1 MRMPACLSSTGRGK
15 NGNHQVSFP
24 FLSFLLSSLPFVS
37 HHHTILIAR
46 HSTQPRDHSAAAAAA
61 VAVVAVAG
69 DERDN
74 GTSAVD
80 QGAAD
85 RAEAEAAQTHGVRTD
100 PVVAVAVAVVVVL
113 VVVVA
118 AAAS

>member
-1 MRMPACLSSTGRGK
+1 MRMPACLSSTGRDK
-15 NGNHQVSFP
+15 NCNHKLSFP

-37 HHHTILIAR
+37 HHTILIAK
-46 HSTQPRDHSAAAAAA
+46 HSTQPTDHSAAAAAAA

-80 QGAAD
+80 QEAAD
-85 RAEAEAAQTHGVRTD
+85 RAEAEVAQTHAVRTD
-100 PVVAVAVAVVVVL
+100 PVVAVVVVL
-113 VVVVA
+113 AAVVVVA

>member
-1 MRMPACLSSTGRGK
+1 MRMPACLTSTGRGK

-80 QGAAD
+80 QEAAD
-85 RAEAEAAQTHGVRTD
+85 RAEAEVAQTHAVRTD
-100 PVVAVAVAVVVVL
+100 PVVVAVVVVL
-113 VVVVA
+113 AAVVVVA

>member
-1 MRMPACLSSTGRGK
+1 MRMPACLSSTGRDK
-15 NGNHQVSFP
+15 NCNHKLSFP

-37 HHHTILIAR
+37 HHTILIAK
-46 HSTQPRDHSAAAAAA
+46 HSTQPTDHSAAAAAAA